1 MLSVSQSAEILGIST
16 SRVRKLLDDG
26 LLEGQ
31 TVGRVWAIR
40 EESVYDRLA
49 KKPGAGRPVLMR
61 TPVSLDAVNAMRES
75 SNVLLTS
82 VDDVL
87 ENPDA
92 LPTNAGDEPNQS
104 GDSTVGAHSPRALHA
119 LFLECK
125 EAFRFE
131 PPLHEL
137 SSVSREEA
145 GFYMAVADYFL
156 QQKQREL
163 IERGVY

>member
-1 MLSVSQSAEILGIST
+1 MLSVSQSAEILGISS

-31 TVGRVWAIR
+31 KVGRVWVIR
-40 EESVYDRLA
+40 EESVYNRLA
-49 KKPGAGRPVLMR
+49 KKPGTGRPALMR
-61 TPVSLDAVNAMRES
+61 ALVSLDAVNANQEPPNALLANADDAPKD
-75 SNVLLTS
+75 SNVFPASANDGT
-82 VDDVL
+82 DR
-87 ENPDA
+87 N
-92 LPTNAGDEPNQS
+92 GDLAA
-104 GDSTVGAHSPRALHA
+104 GAHSPRALHA